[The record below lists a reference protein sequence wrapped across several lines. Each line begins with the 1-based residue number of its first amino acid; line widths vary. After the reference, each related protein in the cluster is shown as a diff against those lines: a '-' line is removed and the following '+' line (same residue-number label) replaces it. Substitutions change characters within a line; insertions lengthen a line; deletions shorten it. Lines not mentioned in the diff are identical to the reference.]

1 MSQMAFTYYLH
12 EHYVIKVCPLILFSK
27 SYLHGNNYSL
37 VSVIFHLKILFPVM
51 EVASLKHEGNVV
63 KLIETFKENEYDI
76 FHERNISSE
85 KGMGN
90 ISKIFI

>member
-1 MSQMAFTYYLH
+1 
-12 EHYVIKVCPLILFSK
+12 
-27 SYLHGNNYSL
+27 
-37 VSVIFHLKILFPVM
+37 M

-90 ISKIFI
+90 ISKIFIRSNIGDQVWLITSRHTVPDLFAVFSQ